1 MVLKIQDDEIGL
13 LYYGIK
19 WYEGDYKEVTAIM
32 DYLTEIDDYY
42 YLRFGEDYFD
52 CDEAYNGDYDGLMG
66 LFYSRR
72 EINLR
77 R

>member
-1 MVLKIQDDEIGL
+1 
-13 LYYGIK
+13 
-19 WYEGDYKEVTAIM
+19 M

-52 CDEAYNGDYDGLMG
+52 CDEAYNGDCDVLMG